1 MKLEA
6 KVIKEAFPPRVGETA
21 EHLSLGESYK
31 DVARQLE
38 IDTETVKSYA
48 AMFRRIMEAKS
59 TGEAVAKAIAR
70 GIISIT
76 ENGGKTMLIAC
87 LIFSAGM
94 PDKHAPPKTKTKLEN
109 RIERRVDEI

>member
-1 MKLEA
+1 MTLEA
-6 KVIKEAFPPRVGETA
+6 KVIKGELPPRVGETA

-31 DVARQLE
+31 EAARQLQ

-70 GIISIT
+70 GIITIT
-76 ENGGKTMLIAC
+76 ENGGKTLLLALVLVGSGIPEDHE
-87 LIFSAGM
+87 AG
-94 PDKHAPPKTKTKLEN
+94 KIKIKTRIK
-109 RIERRVDEI
+109 IERRVDEI